1 MAERL
6 TESTRMAHQPDRT
19 TASSIEEIEI
29 KLLLEGV
36 AMRYGYDFREYALA
50 PLKRSIASGMAG
62 EGVSTISAYLE
73 RLLHDESCMQRFLT
87 GVGVNVTSMF
97 REAEVLRCLRDE
109 VIPRFRTYPSLRIW
123 IAGCATGEEVYSMAI
138 ILEEEGLYD
147 RSRIYATDL
156 NEESLAIARTG
167 TYPLERVLADESGHT
182 RSGGRGRISD
192 FYSIG
197 GHGARFRRELQRNI
211 TWARHNLVS
220 DSSFNEFH
228 LILCA
233 NVLIYFRPS
242 LQERAHRLF
251 YDSLIRSGYLAL
263 GQKESLVFC
272 PESSRY
278 EQMRNGV
285 NMFHKVR

>member
-1 MAERL
+1 MA
-6 TESTRMAHQPDRT
+6 
-19 TASSIEEIEI
+19 TASNLEEIEI

-36 AMRYGYDFREYALA
+36 AMRYGYDFRDYAQG

-62 EGVSTISAYLE
+62 EGVPTVSAYQE
-73 RLLHDESCMQRFLT
+73 RLLHDATCMQRFLS

-97 REAEVLRCLRDE
+97 READVLRSIRNE

-138 ILEEEGLYD
+138 MLEEEGLYD

-156 NEESLAIARTG
+156 NDASLTVARAG
-167 TYPLERVLADESGHT
+167 AYPVDRVLADETGHT

-192 FYSIG
+192 FYSITG
-197 GHGARFRRELQRNI
+197 RSARFHRDLQRNI

-220 DSSFNEFH
+220 DGSFNEFH

-233 NVLIYFRPS
+233 NVMIYFRPA

-278 EQMRNGV
+278 EQVRDGV
-285 NMFHKVR
+285 NVFHKVR

>member
-1 MAERL
+1 MGAAA
-6 TESTRMAHQPDRT
+6 SSDRA
-19 TASSIEEIEI
+19 TASNLEEIEI
-29 KLLLEGV
+29 KLLLDGV
-36 AMRYGYDFREYALA
+36 AMRYGYDFRDYALG

-62 EGVSTISAYLE
+62 EGVPTVSAYLE
-73 RLLHDESCMQRFLT
+73 RLLHDPSSMQRFLG

-97 REAEVLRCLRDE
+97 READVLRCIRDE

-138 ILEEEGLYD
+138 MLEEEGLYD
-147 RSRIYATDL
+147 QSRIYATDL
-156 NEESLAIARTG
+156 NEAHLTIARTG
-167 TYPLERVLADESGHT
+167 TYPVDRLLADEGGHT
-182 RSGGRGRISD
+182 RSGGRGQISD
-192 FYSIG
+192 FYSISDRS
-197 GHGARFRRELQRNI
+197 ARFRRDLQRNI

-220 DSSFNEFH
+220 DGSFNEFH

-233 NVLIYFRPS
+233 NVLIYFRPT

-263 GQKESLVFC
+263 GQNDSLVFC

-278 EQMRNGV
+278 EQVRDGV
-285 NMFHKVR
+285 SLFHKIR

>member
-1 MAERL
+1 VVRL
-6 TESTRMAHQPDRT
+6 EAQPELAKAT
-19 TASSIEEIEI
+19 NVEEIEI

-36 AMRYGYDFREYALA
+36 VMRYGYDFREYALA

-62 EGVSTISAYLE
+62 EGVTTISAYQE
-73 RLLHDESCMQRFLT
+73 RLLHDASCMQRFLS

-97 REAEVLRCLRDE
+97 READVLRCIRDE
-109 VIPRFRTYPSLRIW
+109 VIPRLRTYPSVRIW
-123 IAGCATGEEVYSMAI
+123 VAGCATGEEVYSMAI
-138 ILEEEGLYD
+138 ILKEEGLYE

-156 NEESLAIARTG
+156 NEDSLVIARTG
-167 TYPLERVLADESGHT
+167 SYPMARVVAGESGYAH
-182 RSGGRGRISD
+182 SGGRGRISD
-192 FYSIG
+192 FYSIAG
-197 GHGARFRRELQRNI
+197 SRARFNRELQRNV

-233 NVLIYFRPS
+233 NVMIYFRPS

-251 YDSLIRSGYLAL
+251 YDSLVRSGYLAL
-263 GQKESLVFC
+263 GQQESLVFC

-278 EQMRNGV
+278 EQLRGGV
-285 NMFHKVR
+285 NLFHKVR